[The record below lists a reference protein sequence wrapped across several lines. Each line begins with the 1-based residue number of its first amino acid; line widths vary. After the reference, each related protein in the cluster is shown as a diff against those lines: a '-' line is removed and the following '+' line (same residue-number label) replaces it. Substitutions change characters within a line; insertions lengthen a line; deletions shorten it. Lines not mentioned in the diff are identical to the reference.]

1 MRKNFKGI
9 KKKTS
14 VLEMYGHYF
23 AVLLLSGG
31 IAWVVY
37 DIMTNP
43 LHSVFYNRAAFGG
56 SMILLGIIAIAV
68 VVGLVYV
75 LFNLLLD
82 FHHQTKLPLKKEE
95 MEKLNIT
102 NPDEYLE
109 FVKNYLPIIIPS
121 TNIQNRII
129 FTSYLYLYDED
140 TDEEKEKILQNAFK
154 FSKAPVCIDNYEY
167 IYDFSNK
174 VTVCHDRYFNE
185 LTAKLFSNE
194 VYSSVFYE
202 DIETTGEKEC

>member
-43 LHSVFYNRAAFGG
+43 LHSEFYNRAAFGG

-194 VYSSVFYE
+194 VYSNVFYE

>member
-43 LHSVFYNRAAFGG
+43 LHSEFYNRAAFGG

-194 VYSSVFYE
+194 VYSSVFSE

>member
-43 LHSVFYNRAAFGG
+43 LHSEFYNRAAFGG

-129 FTSYLYLYDED
+129 FTSYLYLYDKD
-140 TDEEKEKILQNAFK
+140 TDEEKEKILQNVFK

>member
-43 LHSVFYNRAAFGG
+43 LHNEFYNRALFGG
-56 SMILLGIIAIAV
+56 SMMLLGIMAIVV

-75 LFNLLLD
+75 SFNLFLD
-82 FHHQTKLPLKKEE
+82 FYHQTKLPLNKEE

-109 FVKNYLPIIIPS
+109 FVNNYLPIIIPS

-129 FTSYLYLYDED
+129 FTSYLFLYDED

-174 VTVCHDRYFNE
+174 VTVCHDKYFNE

>member
-43 LHSVFYNRAAFGG
+43 LHNEFYNRAAFGG
-56 SMILLGIIAIAV
+56 SMILLGIMAIV
-68 VVGLVYV
+68 VVIGLVYV
-75 LFNLLLD
+75 SFNLLLD
-82 FHHQTKLPLKKEE
+82 FYHQTKLPLNKEE

-109 FVKNYLPIIIPS
+109 FVNNYLPIIIPS

-129 FTSYLYLYDED
+129 FTSYLFLYDED

-174 VTVCHDRYFNE
+174 VTVCHDKYFNE

>member
-1 MRKNFKGI
+1 MKNSFKSI

-43 LHSVFYNRAAFGG
+43 LHSEFYNRAAFGG
-56 SMILLGIIAIAV
+56 SMVLLGIIAIAV
-68 VVGLVYV
+68 AVGLVYV
-75 LFNLLLD
+75 LFNLLLG
-82 FHHQTKLPLKKEE
+82 FYHQTKLPLKKEE
-95 MEKLNIT
+95 MEKLNIN

-129 FTSYLYLYDED
+129 FTSYLYLYDKD

-154 FSKAPVCIDNYEY
+154 FSKAPVCIDNYED

-202 DIETTGEKEC
+202 DIENTGEKEC

>member
-43 LHSVFYNRAAFGG
+43 LHNEFYNRAAFGG
-56 SMILLGIIAIAV
+56 SMILLGIMAIV
-68 VVGLVYV
+68 VVIGLVYV
-75 LFNLLLD
+75 SFNLLLD
-82 FHHQTKLPLKKEE
+82 FYHQTKLPLNKEE

-109 FVKNYLPIIIPS
+109 FVNNYLPVIIPS

-174 VTVCHDRYFNE
+174 VTVCHDKYFNE

-194 VYSSVFYE
+194 DYNSVFYE
-202 DIETTGEKEC
+202 DIKN

>member
-1 MRKNFKGI
+1 MRKDFKGI

-43 LHSVFYNRAAFGG
+43 LHNEFYNRAAFGG
-56 SMILLGIIAIAV
+56 SMILLGIMAIV
-68 VVGLVYV
+68 VVIGLVYV
-75 LFNLLLD
+75 SFNLLLD
-82 FHHQTKLPLKKEE
+82 FYHQTKLPLNKEE

-109 FVKNYLPIIIPS
+109 FVNNYLPIIIPS

-129 FTSYLYLYDED
+129 FTSYLFLYDED

-174 VTVCHDRYFNE
+174 VTVCHDKYFNE

>member
-43 LHSVFYNRAAFGG
+43 LHSEFYNRAGFGG

>member
-43 LHSVFYNRAAFGG
+43 LHNEFYNRAAFGG
-56 SMILLGIIAIAV
+56 SMILLGIMAIV
-68 VVGLVYV
+68 VVIGLVYV
-75 LFNLLLD
+75 SFNLLLD
-82 FHHQTKLPLKKEE
+82 FYHQTKLPLNNEE

-109 FVKNYLPIIIPS
+109 FVNNYLPIIIPS

-129 FTSYLYLYDED
+129 FTSYLFLYDED

-174 VTVCHDRYFNE
+174 VTVCHDKYFNE

>member
-43 LHSVFYNRAAFGG
+43 LHNEFYNRAALGG
-56 SMILLGIIAIAV
+56 SMILLGIMAIV
-68 VVGLVYV
+68 VVIGLVYV
-75 LFNLLLD
+75 SFNLLLD
-82 FHHQTKLPLKKEE
+82 FYHQTKLPLNKEE

-109 FVKNYLPIIIPS
+109 FVNNYLSIIIPS

-174 VTVCHDRYFNE
+174 VTVCHDKYFNE

>member
-43 LHSVFYNRAAFGG
+43 LHSEFYNRAAFGG

-95 MEKLNIT
+95 MEKLQQFTEQVNRNIKEYT
-102 NPDEYLE
+102 N
-109 FVKNYLPIIIPS
+109 S
-121 TNIQNRII
+121 
-129 FTSYLYLYDED
+129 
-140 TDEEKEKILQNAFK
+140 
-154 FSKAPVCIDNYEY
+154 
-167 IYDFSNK
+167 
-174 VTVCHDRYFNE
+174 
-185 LTAKLFSNE
+185 
-194 VYSSVFYE
+194 
-202 DIETTGEKEC
+202 

>member
-43 LHSVFYNRAAFGG
+43 LHNEFYNRAAFGG
-56 SMILLGIIAIAV
+56 SMILLGIMAIV
-68 VVGLVYV
+68 VVIGLVYV
-75 LFNLLLD
+75 SFNLLLD
-82 FHHQTKLPLKKEE
+82 FYHQTKLPLNKEE

-109 FVKNYLPIIIPS
+109 FVNNYLPIIIPS

-129 FTSYLYLYDED
+129 FTSYLFLYDED
-140 TDEEKEKILQNAFK
+140 TDEEKEKILQNSFK

-174 VTVCHDRYFNE
+174 VTVCHDKYFNE